1 MSSFR
6 NPQSAIRN
14 RFSRRELLRLAA
26 AGVGAASA
34 SGWLPV
40 LAAHAAHGAESGR
53 RHKSCIVLYMS
64 GGPSHID
71 TFDLKHDSETGTEFQ
86 PISTSVPGIQIS
98 EHLPKLARLMHHG
111 AIIRSMN
118 TVESDHDRGRYLM
131 HTGYRRSN
139 GGVPYPS
146 LGALVSAELGQP
158 GFLLPNFVVCNLH
171 DRLDPAFTGYLPPQH
186 RGLILPTLDSGIQDI
201 QPAVEPQE
209 LADRLELV
217 TKLDD
222 AFRGKYRARQAVAHQ
237 ANYCRSFDLMRA
249 EQLKAFDLSLEPA
262 SSLAR
267 YTPGTYDA
275 RDSRSNGIRDFGRGC
290 LLARRLVEVGVPFVE
305 VVLQSWDTH
314 QDNFPRTRLNCE
326 ALDPAMSALVEDLK
340 DRDLLDSTLIVW
352 MGEFGRTPKFENTAT
367 GRGGVGRGHFG
378 RAWSTVLMGGGIQG
392 GQVIGRTDNIGGT
405 VEDRP
410 VSAPDFMATICQI
423 LGIDWQ
429 KLNDGPGGRTVRIT
443 DKGAQPIK
451 ELVGA

>member
-1 MSSFR
+1 MSAFR
-6 NPQSAIRN
+6 NLQSEIRN
-14 RFSRRELLRLAA
+14 RFSRRDLLRLAA

-40 LAAHAAHGAESGR
+40 LAAHAAEAADKGR

-71 TFDLKHDSETGTEFQ
+71 TFDVKHDSETGTEFEA
-86 PISTSVPGIQIS
+86 ISTSVPGIQIC
-98 EHLPKLARLMHHG
+98 EHLPKVARLMHHG

-146 LGALVSAELGQP
+146 LGAIVSAELGQA

-186 RGLILPTLDSGIQDI
+186 RGLILPDLDRGIQDI
-201 QPAVEPQE
+201 QPAVETQE
-209 LADRLELV
+209 LADRLDLL
-217 TKLDD
+217 TQLDD
-222 AFRGKYRARQAVAHQ
+222 AFRGKYRARQALAHQ
-237 ANYCRSFDLMRA
+237 ANYRRSFDMMRA
-249 EQLKAFDLSLEPA
+249 EQLKAFDLSREPA
-262 SSLAR
+262 SSMSR
-267 YTPGTYDA
+267 YTPSPYDA
-275 RDSRSNGIRDFGRGC
+275 RDSKFSGLRDFGKGC

-314 QDNFPRTRLNCE
+314 ADNFPTTRRNCE
-326 ALDPAMSALVEDLK
+326 ALDPAMSALVEDLE
-340 DRDLLDSTLIVW
+340 DRGLLDSTLIVW
-352 MGEFGRTPKFENTAT
+352 MGEFGRTPKFENSQA
-367 GRGGVGRGHFG
+367 GRGPGRGHFG
-378 RAWSTVLMGGGIQG
+378 RAWTTVLMGGGIQG
-392 GQVIGRTDNIGGT
+392 GQVIGRTDRIGGT
-405 VEDRP
+405 VEDHP
-410 VSAPDFMATICQI
+410 VSAADFMATICQI

-429 KLNDGPGGRTVRIT
+429 KLNDGPGGRTVRLT

-451 ELVGA
+451 ELFGA